1 MSCFMSLSGNMIGCT
16 LRCVGL
22 VPRKKYRRRV
32 RFVVQCYNVSTNGAL
47 GVGKTGVCWIIL
59 SICLREADAMNL
71 RWLSLPAMFGCS
83 FQPSAYFLY
92 TFRLMDRN
100 ALMRSFAWIALASSF
115 IIVSCRLRTT
125 DERLG
130 DLLHRYSAVHLRSL
144 LCWGFAR
151 DWKFIPGLDIFP
163 ATRLRTVISS
173 ERTLYD
179 FFLIIIFRCD
189 RNPFAITQAHRL
201 W

>member
-1 MSCFMSLSGNMIGCT
+1 MSLSGNMIGCT

-47 GVGKTGVCWIIL
+47 GVGKTGVCCIIL

-100 ALMRSFAWIALASSF
+100 ALMRSFA
-115 IIVSCRLRTT
+115 
-125 DERLG
+125 
-130 DLLHRYSAVHLRSL
+130 
-144 LCWGFAR
+144 
-151 DWKFIPGLDIFP
+151 
-163 ATRLRTVISS
+163 
-173 ERTLYD
+173 
-179 FFLIIIFRCD
+179 
-189 RNPFAITQAHRL
+189 
-201 W
+201 